1 MVTRKRKIFES
12 FQPWRTSVS
21 TNIKQEPSILK
32 EMPEVPRDEDDEDIA
47 PKVKLEPRSE
57 SGREKMMAE
66 ELLKNTELINA
77 ILQGNLTEDVDF
89 KLADL
94 KSTDAFQ
101 ADFTRL
107 QGDKLIDCLG
117 KIANTL
123 NQLCDIVQE
132 CN

>member
-21 TNIKQEPSILK
+21 TNIKQEPSSLNA
-32 EMPEVPRDEDDEDIA
+32 MPKVPRDNNNEDTA
-47 PKVKLEPRSE
+47 LKVKLEPSSE
-57 SGREKMMAE
+57 GGREKMMAE
-66 ELLKNTELINA
+66 ELLKNTELVNA
-77 ILQGNLTEDVDF
+77 ILQGNLADDVDF

-94 KSTDAFQ
+94 KNSDGVQ

-123 NQLCDIVQE
+123 NQLCDLVQE